1 MAKPGSDLSSPISSE
16 ATYIFST
23 DQEAGRRYGHVH
35 HHHHDTG
42 RKLHSRLGGHVGHR
56 GRAPGRGPNQRH
68 LNQHHHAVGFW
79 DRSMSKVRAH
89 VIQMWLKTVLILVV
103 FVLSVMSLYWAVLFK
118 AEANMKNLKVA
129 VVDFDGLTA
138 PYDDVDPFVGPTLAQ
153 MAQEAADH
161 RAHPSLCYQILP
173 ASAYGY
179 DPMQVRQAVYDF
191 HFWAAIVIQANASS
205 LLQSSLFT
213 GNSSYDPSGAIQ
225 MIFVSARDQNTI
237 FEFVL
242 PQFVQLEKQFMARF
256 GPAWAQRIADN
267 TSITSSMMSAAPAT
281 VNPGVSFLQIDLR
294 PFQPAAA
301 TPGVS
306 IGLIYLII
314 IAFFSFAFFLPI
326 HTKYITPQGHPPL
339 HFYQFILWRLFASLV
354 AYVFV
359 SLAYSMVSLA
369 FQIPFSNPPASP
381 VEVAFN
387 ASAYGRGSFVV
398 YWMLNFV
405 GMIALGITCENVA
418 MILGQPWTALWLI
431 FWVITNVSTAFYSID
446 LAPRFFRWGYAWP
459 LHNIVEASRQI
470 LFDLHPRIGLN
481 FGILFCW
488 VAINFTLFPLC
499 CYFMRWKMEHEK
511 RSAERNKDRYVV
523 ETFDGAKEYSKKEGD
538 NPPIRRRGFMR
549 GM

>member
-1 MAKPGSDLSSPISSE
+1 MVKPGSDAPSPVLSETTFVISS
-16 ATYIFST
+16 
-23 DQEAGRRYGHVH
+23 DPDAGREYGQHQHQH
-35 HHHHDTG
+35 HHG
-42 RKLHSRLGGHVGHR
+42 RLHSKLH
-56 GRAPGRGPNQRH
+56 GRHHGRERGRGPNQRH
-68 LNQHHHAVGFW
+68 LNQHHHSVGFW

-89 VIQMWLKTVLILVV
+89 VIEMWLKTVLILVV

-129 VVDFDGLTA
+129 IVDFDGQTA
-138 PYDDVDPFVGPTLAQ
+138 PYNDVKPFVGPVLTA
-153 MAQEAADH
+153 MAQELADT
-161 RAHPSLCYQILP
+161 RARPSLGYQIIP
-173 ASAYGY
+173 ASQYDY
-179 DPMQVRQAVYDF
+179 DPMQVRRAVYDF
-191 HFWAAIVIQANASS
+191 HFWAAIVVHANASS
-205 LLQSSLFT
+205 LLQSSLAT
-213 GNSSYDPSGAIQ
+213 SNASYDPTGAVQ
-225 MIFVSARDQNTI
+225 TIFISARDQNTI
-237 FEFVL
+237 FEYVL
-242 PQFVQLEKQFMARF
+242 PQFDQLQKNFLAKF
-256 GPAWAQRIADN
+256 GPSWAQRIASN
-267 TSITSSMMSAAPAT
+267 TSISTAMMAAAPAA
-281 VNPGVSFLQIDLR
+281 VNPAISFQQIDLR
-294 PFQPAAA
+294 PFQPSAA

-339 HFYQFILWRLFASLV
+339 HFWQFILWRLFASM
-354 AYVFV
+354 ASYIFV
-359 SLAYSMVSLA
+359 SLAYSLVSLA

-381 VEVAFN
+381 VDVAFN

-481 FGILFCW
+481 FGVLFTW
-488 VAINFTLFPLC
+488 VAVNITLFPLC

-523 ETFDGAKEYSKKEGD
+523 ETFDGTKEYSKKEGE